1 MELAEETIGV
11 PCFMKLS
18 DTFSGNVNCKKMP
31 GKVKIMYLN
40 LCELTLSQL
49 FFIVF

>member
-1 MELAEETIGV
+1 MELAEEVIGF

-18 DTFSGNVNCKKMP
+18 DTFSLNCKKMP
-31 GKVKIMYLN
+31 GKIKIMYLN

-49 FFIVF
+49 FFVVF